1 MASSSCRNPRWAK
14 TRGIPSLW
22 KSRCLYNP
30 NEYEGVQTER
40 SHGSVMN
47 MPIAEKVTLIPIC
60 CVCHR
65 VRDDRQN
72 NERPTRDGVEQWRSL
87 RSFLRLYR
95 IAQQAYQLTH
105 TYCARCM
112 EQQMGQILETCSGR
126 SERQPGLISSKRAG

>member
-1 MASSSCRNPRWAK
+1 MTKVCR
-14 TRGIPSLW
+14 
-22 KSRCLYNP
+22 
-30 NEYEGVQTER
+30 VQTER
-40 SHGSVMN
+40 LHSNLISEFNFNGSVMN
-47 MPIAEKVTLIPIC
+47 MHVAEKVRLIPMC

-72 NERPTRDGVEQWRSL
+72 NERPRDGVEQWRSL

-112 EQQMGQILETCSGR
+112 EQQMGQILETRSGR
-126 SERQPGLISSKRAG
+126 SERQPDLIRSKRAG